1 MIFYILSGI
10 IGALTAW
17 FLFSL
22 RIDKKD
28 SFLTDTLM
36 KQYKENISLTKE
48 NLNLIKENFKLSCL
62 LLKKTGSFD
71 IDEDKK

>member
-36 KQYKENISLTKE
+36 KQYKENNSLTKE
-48 NLNLIKENFKLSCL
+48 NLNLIKENFRLSCL
-62 LLKKTGSFD
+62 LLKKAGSFD